1 MDSYSKNPMLNS
13 SQESVKNPSLFENSS
28 NSRDEIVSTEQVVME
43 DALFKNNELATT
55 NSFDEVFESVVVQ
68 FNFHEVLKCFESSLL
83 LLLMCCAVVVVR
95 QVLLLPAYNL
105 EVIPEVLPSWSQH
118 KIGCS

>member
-1 MDSYSKNPMLNS
+1 MFQSKNAKRKKKFKIYFLH
-13 SQESVKNPSLFENSS
+13 LFG
-28 NSRDEIVSTEQVVME
+28 
-43 DALFKNNELATT
+43 T
-55 NSFDEVFESVVVQ
+55 NFDEVFESVVVQ
-68 FNFHEVLKCFESSLL
+68 FNFHEVLRCFESSLL

-118 KIGCS
+118 KIGCI

>member
-1 MDSYSKNPMLNS
+1 MFQSKNAKRKKKFKIYFLH
-13 SQESVKNPSLFENSS
+13 LFG
-28 NSRDEIVSTEQVVME
+28 
-43 DALFKNNELATT
+43 T
-55 NSFDEVFESVVVQ
+55 NFDEVFESVVVQ
-68 FNFHEVLKCFESSLL
+68 FNFHEVLRCFESSLL